1 MTGLNLRIHRKEF
14 HFGVDGL
21 DHGCPRLD
29 FIPASV
35 VAQIHDGVPQMNAV
49 ALIVAVLEQGVELT
63 AQACSGHFDVEP
75 GEASDVQV
83 VLKGSDTHTGPDEA
97 SGNTV
102 VLPSVLVMSVPIS
115 NTISVVLSE
124 G

>member
-1 MTGLNLRIHRKEF
+1 MTGLNLCIHRKEF

-21 DHGCPRLD
+21 DHGRPGLD

-63 AQACSGHFDVEP
+63 AHACSGHFDVEP

-83 VLKGSDTHTGPDEA
+83 VLKG
-97 SGNTV
+97 
-102 VLPSVLVMSVPIS
+102 L
-115 NTISVVLSE
+115 
-124 G
+124 